1 MLGYTA
7 DLSSRTQGRATCSM
21 YFDHYEQVRRGPD
34 DNVDR
39 WLAGVRL
46 EPGFLNRTVRS
57 LKSDPPL
64 SQSCCRCHTTSPAS
78 PARNARSG

>member
-21 YFDHYEQVRRGPD
+21 YFDRYEQVRGGPD

-46 EPGFLNRTVRS
+46 EPGP
-57 LKSDPPL
+57 KPL
-64 SQSCCRCHTTSPAS
+64 TSGVALPEPDGAE
-78 PARNARSG
+78 PEI